1 MGATLS
7 IQARDGTR
15 THDLFLTKEVLCRL
29 SYASTRPAGRSHC
42 LHTARGIRTPVTAVR
57 GRRPGPLDDS
67 GATSCLFPE
76 QGRRESNP
84 QPPVLE
90 TGALPIE
97 LLPYGPR
104 LQGGQGGS
112 RTPDTTIFSRVLYQ
126 LSYLALLP
134 QQKAARRRRGSGNS
148 GGGIRTRDLRVM
160 SPTSYQAAPPRVK
173 DEQSNARGPSSQLP
187 AAAPS
192 PPPRCPAPRAEP
204 FAGHDYIRTPPACE
218 PPRRNPVSIPRQTAL
233 PCPPR

>member
-29 SYASTRPAGRSHC
+29 SYASTRASGRSHC

-57 GRRPGPLDDS
+57 GRRSGPLDDS
-67 GATSCLFPE
+67 GVRTATSQ

-97 LLPYGPR
+97 LLPYGP
-104 LQGGQGGS
+104 
-112 RTPDTTIFSRVLYQ
+112 
-126 LSYLALLP
+126 
-134 QQKAARRRRGSGNS
+134 
-148 GGGIRTRDLRVM
+148 
-160 SPTSYQAAPPRVK
+160 AAPRWPGRESNPRH
-173 DEQSNARGPSSQLP
+173 
-187 AAAPS
+187 
-192 PPPRCPAPRAEP
+192 
-204 FAGHDYIRTPPACE
+204 HD
-218 PPRRNPVSIPRQTAL
+218 
-233 PCPPR
+233 